1 MRFTVTCVAPSGTA
15 GAKTLTVTNS
25 DASTASSTYT
35 YSDSTVQLGSVS
47 PAGGPLAGGT
57 AITVYGD
64 NFPGTATVRIN
75 NVDCT
80 SVVVVDAKTITCVT
94 PSGTSGAK
102 GVVIRDGGSTVAV
115 LTSIYG
121 YTYAAAP
128 SITSDQL
135 GPVVGGKPLALAG
148 SGFQDGAVV
157 SVNGTPLSS
166 AWFGTSSQM
175 RVITPAGSAGAVS
188 LVVTNPDGQSNAAA
202 RTLTF
207 NDNPHP
213 ISSIQPR
220 QGPPAGGQTCTIY
233 GLQFVTGATATL
245 GSNAVGS
252 PVVRSSTAMSFV
264 APAGTG
270 SVAVTVTNPDT
281 LTGATSSNAY
291 YQSAT
296 VTVTSLSVTTGSTAG
311 GTSTTI
317 TGTGFASGSIVVI
330 GGVRATSVVSVN
342 STTITCVTPAN
353 TAGAKDVTVQIPGE
367 ALGMLAGGF
376 TYT

>member
-1 MRFTVTCVAPSGTA
+1 
-15 GAKTLTVTNS
+15 
-25 DASTASSTYT
+25 
-35 YSDSTVQLGSVS
+35 
-47 PAGGPLAGGT
+47 
-57 AITVYGD
+57 
-64 NFPGTATVRIN
+64 
-75 NVDCT
+75 
-80 SVVVVDAKTITCVT
+80 
-94 PSGTSGAK
+94 
-102 GVVIRDGGSTVAV
+102 
-115 LTSIYG
+115 
-121 YTYAAAP
+121 
-128 SITSDQL
+128 
-135 GPVVGGKPLALAG
+135 
-148 SGFQDGAVV
+148 
-157 SVNGTPLSS
+157 
-166 AWFGTSSQM
+166 
-175 RVITPAGSAGAVS
+175 
-188 LVVTNPDGQSNAAA
+188 
-202 RTLTF
+202 
-207 NDNPHP
+207 
-213 ISSIQPR
+213 
-220 QGPPAGGQTCTIY
+220 
-233 GLQFVTGATATL
+233 
-245 GSNAVGS
+245 
-252 PVVRSSTAMSFV
+252 MSFV